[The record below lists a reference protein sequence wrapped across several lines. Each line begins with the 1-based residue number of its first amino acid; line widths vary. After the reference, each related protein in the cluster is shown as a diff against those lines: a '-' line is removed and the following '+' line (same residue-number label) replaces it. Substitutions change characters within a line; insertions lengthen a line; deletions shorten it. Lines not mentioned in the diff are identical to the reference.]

1 MKKILTI
8 DQGTTSSRS
17 IIFNNS
23 FDIINESQQE
33 YALSF
38 PKDGWV
44 EADAD
49 DILNSVKKTLD
60 CVIEASLSISDI
72 VCCGITNQRE
82 STVIWNKFTGKA
94 IYPVII
100 WQDRRTSEFCNSL
113 KQDKTTS
120 DMVTEKTG
128 LLVDPYFSAT
138 KIRWILDNVDG
149 ARAMANN
156 NELAFGTIDS
166 FLIWNLS
173 KEKNH
178 LTDIT
183 NASRTLLYNISS
195 LEWDEDL
202 LNLFN
207 IPKSV
212 LPKVVSS
219 DAEFGKIELGDHTI
233 PITGVLG
240 DQQSALVGQSC
251 FERGDMKSTYGTG
264 CFLMANTK
272 NEIFRSNSGL
282 LSTIAYKINGEV
294 AYAVEGSI
302 FSAGTIIQWLRDEMT
317 FFQESSESESYISA
331 DGETNN
337 LLFIPA
343 FTGLGAPQW
352 NPDVRAGFYGIT
364 RDTSK
369 QDFITAAFNS
379 LCFQTNEILNA
390 MRNEGLEIK
399 GMSID
404 GGMANN
410 FTFAQLLA
418 NITNTNISIP
428 TNTEA
433 TALGAAKVA
442 AIGSGLVKDIE
453 SLENFDGSTDFSCNQ
468 SSLHRRNY
476 IKWRE
481 YLDIILVLSSNLKN
495 INYKD

>member
-1 MKKILTI
+1 
-8 DQGTTSSRS
+8 
-17 IIFNNS
+17 
-23 FDIINESQQE
+23 
-33 YALSF
+33 
-38 PKDGWV
+38 
-44 EADAD
+44 
-49 DILNSVKKTLD
+49 
-60 CVIEASLSISDI
+60 
-72 VCCGITNQRE
+72 
-82 STVIWNKFTGKA
+82 
-94 IYPVII
+94 
-100 WQDRRTSEFCNSL
+100 
-113 KQDKTTS
+113 
-120 DMVTEKTG
+120 
-128 LLVDPYFSAT
+128 
-138 KIRWILDNVDG
+138 
-149 ARAMANN
+149 
-156 NELAFGTIDS
+156 
-166 FLIWNLS
+166 
-173 KEKNH
+173 
-178 LTDIT
+178 
-183 NASRTLLYNISS
+183 
-195 LEWDEDL
+195 
-202 LNLFN
+202 
-207 IPKSV
+207 
-212 LPKVVSS
+212 
-219 DAEFGKIELGDHTI
+219 
-233 PITGVLG
+233 
-240 DQQSALVGQSC
+240 
-251 FERGDMKSTYGTG
+251 
-264 CFLMANTK
+264 MANTK

-317 FFQESSESESYISA
+317 FFKESSESESFISA